1 MRKLSF
7 SQAIKEA
14 TDQAMSLND
23 DVMLLGQLV
32 DYSTGVFGTTTDLIN
47 KFGPDRVRDFPVAES
62 LMTSAA
68 LGAAIDGRRV
78 ILAHHRLDFM
88 MYSLDAITN
97 WISLWRFKSGENT
110 SVPIVIRAIVGK
122 GWGQG
127 PQHSKSLHSWFS
139 HLPGIR
145 VAAPSN
151 AYDAKGIMLES
162 ILGEIPTII
171 IEHRSLFDL
180 ESLVPE
186 EPYRKRFGE
195 AKIRLEGSDITVV
208 SIGYTIHDALKVAE
222 RLKSQNIN
230 LEIIDPVS
238 LSPIDSKTIIESVKK
253 TGRLV
258 VLDHGWKS
266 YGAAAEIISLVSEQS
281 NNFLKTSP
289 LRITF
294 PDSHT
299 PMSSSLEKE
308 FYINE
313 ELLLKKIQEFYG

>member
-1 MRKLSF
+1 MFIRC
-7 SQAIKEA
+7 
-14 TDQAMSLND
+14 
-23 DVMLLGQLV
+23 
-32 DYSTGVFGTTTDLIN
+32 LIFFFILIIN
-47 KFGPDRVRDFPVAES
+47 VSAEEIS
-62 LMTSAA
+62 
-68 LGAAIDGRRV
+68 GIPRIIDGDT
-78 ILAHHRLDFM
+78 IYLG
-88 MYSLDAITN
+88 
-97 WISLWRFKSGENT
+97 KS
-110 SVPIVIRAIVGK
+110 
-122 GWGQG
+122 
-127 PQHSKSLHSWFS
+127 
-139 HLPGIR
+139 
-145 VAAPSN
+145 
-151 AYDAKGIMLES
+151 
-162 ILGEIPTII
+162 
-171 IEHRSLFDL
+171 
-180 ESLVPE
+180 
-186 EPYRKRFGE
+186 
-195 AKIRLEGSDITVV
+195 KIRLEGSDITVV

-222 RLKSQNIN
+222 RLKSKNIN